1 MLSVNYISN
10 LLADKQVHINDIFYN
25 NINEFE
31 LNKEFKKTETKKEG
45 STLDKYQYN
54 LNQSFDIIFNKSIA
68 NFYYDSKIYKNK
80 SPIFTLLNSIFLIG
94 NKYYNLNS
102 ENEKELIMKEFIK
115 RIDNDLF
122 QKDLYTKF
130 NYSKNRRFNKSDI
143 QAVIKN
149 AFLFKHCD
157 KLNLF
162 KEYLSDFLGVN
173 IYIFKLS
180 NGVVDFNH
188 NENYLTKYFGDNI
201 TKYVPHFII
210 LHENEIYKPLMKI
223 NSEYEYSL
231 LKYSK
236 EKDII
241 DNIWEYFKINDL
253 QKSIEEKI
261 VSIKTES
268 SNSVNEELSSD
279 KSEIKTEIENK
290 NVTEEIPIENV
301 EIKNDIDNEIQIE
314 NKEIKKNKYNESYL
328 KSQKVDFIKKLCND
342 ESIILTKIS
351 EKTGKNI
358 NKLKNEL
365 IEDLLKM

>member
-10 LLADKQVHINDIFYN
+10 FLDDKQVYINDIFYN

-31 LNKEFKKTETKKEG
+31 LNKDFKKTDPKKEEYK
-45 STLDKYQYN
+45 LDKYQYN
-54 LNQSFDIIFNKSIA
+54 LHQSFDIIFNKSIT

-94 NKYYNLNS
+94 NKYYNLYS
-102 ENEKELIMKEFIK
+102 ENEKEVIMKDFIK

-130 NYSKNRRFNKSDI
+130 NYAKNRRFNKSDI
-143 QAVIKN
+143 QSVIKN
-149 AFLFKHCD
+149 AFLFKYCD

-173 IYIFKLS
+173 IYIFKVY
-180 NGVVDFNH
+180 NGSVDFNH

-231 LKYSK
+231 LKYSE

-241 DNIWEYFKINDL
+241 DNVWNYFKINDL
-253 QKSIEEKI
+253 QKSIEEKNA
-261 VSIKTES
+261 ST
-268 SNSVNEELSSD
+268 
-279 KSEIKTEIENK
+279 
-290 NVTEEIPIENV
+290 V
-301 EIKNDIDNEIQIE
+301 EIKNLVEKDNIENIETIETIDNIE
-314 NKEIKKNKYNESYL
+314 MKQNKYNDSYL
-328 KSQKVDFIKKLCND
+328 KSQKIEFIKKLCND

-351 EKTGKNI
+351 EKTGKTI

-365 IEDLLKM
+365 IEDLLKL

>member
-10 LLADKQVHINDIFYN
+10 FLADKQVHINDIFYN
-25 NINEFE
+25 KINEFE
-31 LNKEFKKTETKKEG
+31 LNKDFKKTDTKKEE
-45 STLDKYQYN
+45 SKLDKYQYN
-54 LNQSFDIIFNKSIA
+54 LHQSFDIIFNKSIT

-102 ENEKELIMKEFIK
+102 DYEKEIIMKDFIK

-130 NYSKNRRFNKSDI
+130 NYAKNRRFNKADI
-143 QAVIKN
+143 QSVIKN
-149 AFLFKHCD
+149 AFLFKYCD

-173 IYIFKLS
+173 IYIFKVS
-180 NGVVDFNH
+180 NGSVDFTS
-188 NENYLTKYFGDNI
+188 NENYLTKYFGNNI

-223 NSEYEYSL
+223 ESEYEYSL
-231 LKYSK
+231 LKYSE

-241 DNIWEYFKINDL
+241 DKVWDYFKINDL
-253 QKSIEEKI
+253 QKSIEEKNT
-261 VSIKTES
+261 ST
-268 SNSVNEELSSD
+268 L
-279 KSEIKTEIENK
+279 EIKD
-290 NVTEEIPIENV
+290 PIESKNLV
-301 EIKNDIDNEIQIE
+301 EEVFIEKDNTVPIE
-314 NKEIKKNKYNESYL
+314 NKEMKQNKYNDPYL
-328 KSQKVDFIKKLCND
+328 KSQKIEFIKKLCND

-351 EKTGKNI
+351 EKTGKMI

-365 IEDLLKM
+365 IEDLLKL

>member
-10 LLADKQVHINDIFYN
+10 FLADKQVHINDIFYN

-31 LNKEFKKTETKKEG
+31 LNKDFKKTDTKKEEYK
-45 STLDKYQYN
+45 LDKYQYN
-54 LNQSFDIIFNKSIA
+54 LHQSFDIIFNKSIR

-102 ENEKELIMKEFIK
+102 DYEKEVIMKEFIK

-130 NYSKNRRFNKSDI
+130 NYAKNRRFNKSDI
-143 QAVIKN
+143 QSVIKN
-149 AFLFKHCD
+149 AFLFKYCD

-162 KEYLSDFLGVN
+162 KEYLGDYLGVN
-173 IYIFKLS
+173 IYIFKVW
-180 NGVVDFNH
+180 NGSVDFNH

-210 LHENEIYKPLMKI
+210 LYENEIYKPLMKI
-223 NSEYEYSL
+223 DSEYEYSI
-231 LKYSK
+231 LKYS
-236 EKDII
+236 EDKDII
-241 DNIWEYFKINDL
+241 DKVWDYFKINDL
-253 QKSIEEKI
+253 QKSIEEKNT
-261 VSIKTES
+261 ST
-268 SNSVNEELSSD
+268 L
-279 KSEIKTEIENK
+279 EIKD
-290 NVTEEIPIENV
+290 PIESKNLV
-301 EIKNDIDNEIQIE
+301 EEVLIEKDNTVPIE
-314 NKEIKKNKYNESYL
+314 NKEMKKNKYNDSYL
-328 KSQKVDFIKKLCND
+328 KSQKIEFIKKLCND

-351 EKTGKNI
+351 EKTGKMI

-365 IEDLLKM
+365 IEDLLKL

>member
-10 LLADKQVHINDIFYN
+10 FLADKQVHINDIFYN

-31 LNKEFKKTETKKEG
+31 LNKDFKKTDTKKEE
-45 STLDKYQYN
+45 SKLDKYQYN
-54 LNQSFDIIFNKSIA
+54 LHQSFDIIFNKSIT

-94 NKYYNLNS
+94 NKYYNLHS
-102 ENEKELIMKEFIK
+102 ENEKEIIMKDFIK

-149 AFLFKHCD
+149 AFLFKYCD

-173 IYIFKLS
+173 IYIFKVF
-180 NGVVDFNH
+180 NGSVDFKS

-223 NSEYEYSL
+223 DSDYEYSL
-231 LKYSK
+231 LKYS
-236 EKDII
+236 EDKDII
-241 DNIWEYFKINDL
+241 DNVWDYFKINDL
-253 QKSIEEKI
+253 RKSIEEKNSSKD
-261 VSIKTES
+261 VVTDSIDLSSEKYVEES
-268 SNSVNEELSSD
+268 SN
-279 KSEIKTEIENK
+279 KGENK
-290 NVTEEIPIENV
+290 KQKEEEVTV
-301 EIKNDIDNEIQIE
+301 ETIVD
-314 NKEIKKNKYNESYL
+314 KKQNKYNNSYL
-328 KSQKVDFIKKLCND
+328 KSQKVEFIKKLCND

-351 EKTGKNI
+351 EKTGKTI

-365 IEDLLKM
+365 IEDLLKL

>member
-31 LNKEFKKTETKKEG
+31 YNKDFKKTDTKKEE
-45 STLDKYQYN
+45 SKLDKYQYN
-54 LNQSFDIIFNKSIA
+54 LHQSFDIIFNKSIT

-94 NKYYNLNS
+94 NKYYNLYS
-102 ENEKELIMKEFIK
+102 DYEKEIIMKEFIK

-122 QKDLYTKF
+122 QKDLYAKF

-149 AFLFKHCD
+149 AFLFKYCD

-162 KEYLSDFLGVN
+162 KEYLSDFLGIN
-173 IYIFKLS
+173 IYIFKVS
-180 NGVVDFNH
+180 NGSVDFNH

-210 LHENEIYKPLMKI
+210 LYENEIYKPLMKI
-223 NSEYEYSL
+223 DSDYEYSY
-231 LKYSK
+231 LKYSE

-241 DNIWEYFKINDL
+241 NKVWDYFKINDL
-253 QKSIEEKI
+253 QKSIEEKNASTNVI
-261 VSIKTES
+261 PNITDLSCEKYV
-268 SNSVNEELSSD
+268 EEYAH
-279 KSEIKTEIENK
+279 ENK
-290 NVTEEIPIENV
+290 HEENITVVDTVVDTVVETVV
-301 EIKNDIDNEIQIE
+301 EIKQ
-314 NKEIKKNKYNESYL
+314 NKYKDSYL

-351 EKTGKNI
+351 EKTGKMI

-365 IEDLLKM
+365 IEDLLKL

>member
-10 LLADKQVHINDIFYN
+10 FLDDKQVHINDIFYN

-31 LNKEFKKTETKKEG
+31 LNKDFKKTDPKKEEYK
-45 STLDKYQYN
+45 LDKYQYN
-54 LNQSFDIIFNKSIA
+54 LHQSFDIIFNKSIT

-94 NKYYNLNS
+94 NKYYNLYS
-102 ENEKELIMKEFIK
+102 DYEKEVIMKDFIK

-130 NYSKNRRFNKSDI
+130 NYAKNRRFNKSDI
-143 QAVIKN
+143 QSVIKN
-149 AFLFKHCD
+149 AFLFKYCD

-173 IYIFKLS
+173 IYIFKVY
-180 NGVVDFNH
+180 NGSVDFNH
-188 NENYLTKYFGDNI
+188 NENYLTKYFGNNI

-223 NSEYEYSL
+223 DSEYEYSL
-231 LKYSK
+231 LKYSE

-241 DNIWEYFKINDL
+241 DNIWNYFKINDL
-253 QKSIEEKI
+253 QKSIEEKNA
-261 VSIKTES
+261 ST
-268 SNSVNEELSSD
+268 
-279 KSEIKTEIENK
+279 SEIKNLVEKENIETIENK
-290 NVTEEIPIENV
+290 DTIET
-301 EIKNDIDNEIQIE
+301 IE
-314 NKEIKKNKYNESYL
+314 NKEMKQNKYNDSYL
-328 KSQKVDFIKKLCND
+328 KSQKIEFIKKLCND

-351 EKTGKNI
+351 EKTGKTI

-365 IEDLLKM
+365 IEDLLKL

>member
-10 LLADKQVHINDIFYN
+10 FLADKQVQINDIFYN

-31 LNKEFKKTETKKEG
+31 LNKDFKKTDTKKEENK
-45 STLDKYQYN
+45 LDKYQYN
-54 LNQSFDIIFNKSIA
+54 LHQSFDIIFNKSIT

-102 ENEKELIMKEFIK
+102 ENEKEIIMKEFIK

-130 NYSKNRRFNKSDI
+130 NYAKNRKFNKSDI

-149 AFLFKHCD
+149 AFLFKYCD

-162 KEYLSDFLGVN
+162 KEYLADYLGVN
-173 IYIFKLS
+173 IYIFKVY
-180 NGVVDFNH
+180 NGSVDFNS
-188 NENYLTKYFGDNI
+188 NENYLTKYFGNNI

-223 NSEYEYSL
+223 DSDYEYSL
-231 LKYSK
+231 LKYSE

-241 DNIWEYFKINDL
+241 DKVWDYFKINDL
-253 QKSIEEKI
+253 QKSIEEKNA
-261 VSIKTES
+261 ST
-268 SNSVNEELSSD
+268 L
-279 KSEIKTEIENK
+279 EIKDLNESKNLVEEVLIEK
-290 NVTEEIPIENV
+290 EN
-301 EIKNDIDNEIQIE
+301 NETIE
-314 NKEIKKNKYNESYL
+314 NKEIIKNKYNDSYL
-328 KSQKVDFIKKLCND
+328 KSQKIEFIKKLCND
-342 ESIILTKIS
+342 ESIILTKTS
-351 EKTGKNI
+351 EKTGKTI

-365 IEDLLKM
+365 IEDLLKL